1 MKFNKKYNFF
11 IYSLNIIF
19 ILEIIIY
26 QANNSTIE
34 EVRMGLKEVA
44 YAYYMR
50 GKNIQYSGWKSELFS
65 PEEATN

>member
-11 IYSLNIIF
+11 IYSLNTIF

-34 EVRMGLKEVA
+34 EARMGLKEVA

-50 GKNIQYSGWKSELFS
+50 GKNI
-65 PEEATN
+65 